1 MKRNI
6 FFRWV
11 LVVLFPVLL
20 LLLSCGKMV
29 DTPAILPDREVEGQF
44 PESRYYSALLAY
56 YVNEAALVDFCGS
69 PNGSYEQAKTT
80 VNDFKNPYICLEW
93 NLRPSFQTKKEKK
106 MKKVLCAVLLICM
119 VLLCGCGKSE
129 QAKTVD
135 QMILFIGEVSEDSKN
150 EIEKAEKA
158 VEALSEKERASLDN
172 LEILEK
178 ARADYDQI
186 LEEKQ
191 RKAEEEEQRKAEEEK
206 QRKAEEEKQRKAEE
220 EKQRKAEEEKRR
232 EAEEKQ
238 RQEDLGAAQVA
249 IDAIDEIGELAYNS
263 GELIG
268 AARNAYDSLTEQ
280 QQAYVSNYDTLVYDE
295 EHLSE
300 VKISTAIDLIDKL
313 GEVEYPDLEP
323 LKPVQD
329 VYRFLSEEERAQVTN
344 FEKFQTQ
351 IDNYNRGYVKSLVS
365 GCKLRCTKYGD
376 SRIQIYFDFIN
387 ENEKTVKYVRLGV
400 RFKNAVGDVMKVNNH
415 DYAVLEDIGPYAKG
429 KGSSGN
435 KECWTYYSWAVD
447 VYNIASTELI
457 YLEFEYT
464 DGTKSTIS
472 ENAIKFVYE

>member
-1 MKRNI
+1 MGSCCS
-6 FFRWV
+6 
-11 LVVLFPVLL
+11 
-20 LLLSCGKMV
+20 LSCFASAVKLRENGRY
-29 DTPAILPDREVEGQF
+29 PGHPPDREVEGQF

-56 YVNEAALVDFCGS
+56 YVNEAALAEFCGS

-191 RKAEEEEQRKAEEEK
+191 RKAEEE

-329 VYRFLSEEERAQVTN
+329 VYRILSEEERAQVTN